1 MRILTLVSVLVLAAV
16 SSGAHAQGRTAPD
29 PQVPKVRTGSAY
41 TSEESASLA
50 NAAREKAEALE
61 RARDRRMRSLTRGI
75 CTGC

>member
-1 MRILTLVSVLVLAAV
+1 MRILTVASVLVLAAV

-29 PQVPKVRTGSAY
+29 PKVRAGSAY

-61 RARDRRMRSLTRGI
+61 RARDRRMKSLTRGI